1 VSTSVPTCTSV
12 PTYTDFMVVGIDYGI
27 LCCDRCGALVP
38 FDRRNAHDTFH
49 VTVDSSAESCA

>member
-1 VSTSVPTCTSV
+1 
-12 PTYTDFMVVGIDYGI
+12 MVVGIDYGI